1 MASDYQVVSAGSEA
15 GEALKIPIGW
25 EVSNPA
31 TDFCVYVV
39 PPSGVPELCDYW
51 TWDAAAGELNIPN
64 ALGYES
70 WSAYV
75 SRDEKAA
82 MLAAFSATGE
92 VDVYAIVAQL
102 AKNVRVLEQLQ
113 AGRESS
119 ITAPDSLGG
128 ILPVGRARAGFF
140 LSFDEEGRPSCKIEF
155 AGVELAQKAAENAAV
170 SALNSAHNAA
180 KSAKDAVAAKNAS
193 EEAKAACGTLK
204 SQAETAKAAAETA
217 KGQSEK
223 SAQSASTSA
232 TNALTSATNASN
244 SSSSASMSAQ
254 SAGNSAS
261 AAASSASSADASAQ
275 QAAQDRAAAEL
286 AAQNAQEISDPD
298 GLLQKHDA
306 EIKELAAGTA
316 VNSSDL
322 AALCRRA
329 ANVGFFEFNGGYL
342 GVPDGAAK
350 INSLPMSICITYN
363 VKEWNLATRINLLLS
378 DNNRAGIS
386 LWLGDQSN
394 PFLDFMIKNPSG
406 SSRQRLRTT
415 ALPAGLH
422 TLVVAVGG
430 TISGG
435 AVALEYFIDGIAQT
449 VANPNVVKT
458 LADTDMSASG
468 GDVQIGTAQSNT
480 AGAVSLSA
488 ENWNLSRVK
497 IFNFDIS
504 AEGAPYT
511 VADYAAGLECIESGL
526 YLNLPEKASAFSTS
540 AWQVGA
546 AATASETES
555 GGLALSASYTGADAN
570 YGVYFSLKLPFP
582 LRANDVVKISAKGT
596 VSHKLRLSL
605 RYSEADSSLYASTN
619 FAASTTETDYSR
631 NWTIDS
637 RKDGAGILSF
647 SASAVPAGEAVS
659 AVFSKF
665 TLKINGALLNLSDAA
680 DASQIRDES
689 GNGNH
694 ALISGTVLPSKS
706 NNPAHCAQTIT
717 WAGTSTL
724 QNVCGDSAIPANSKV
739 TAYAKATGAL
749 TASFKAGA
757 NTAQSKELAA
767 NTLTEIGSWLCEASG
782 AFSVQPSAAYTGS
795 IETYLTIE
803 RL

>member
-92 VDVYAIVAQL
+92 VDIFAIVAQL

-170 SALNSAHNAA
+170 SALNSAKNAA

-261 AAASSASSADASAQ
+261 AAAKFA
-275 QAAQDRAAAEL
+275 
-286 AAQNAQEISDPD
+286 
-298 GLLQKHDA
+298 
-306 EIKELAAGTA
+306 KE
-316 VNSSDL
+316 
-322 AALCRRA
+322 
-329 ANVGFFEFNGGYL
+329 
-342 GVPDGAAK
+342 
-350 INSLPMSICITYN
+350 
-363 VKEWNLATRINLLLS
+363 
-378 DNNRAGIS
+378 
-386 LWLGDQSN
+386 
-394 PFLDFMIKNPSG
+394 
-406 SSRQRLRTT
+406 
-415 ALPAGLH
+415 
-422 TLVVAVGG
+422 
-430 TISGG
+430 
-435 AVALEYFIDGIAQT
+435 
-449 VANPNVVKT
+449 
-458 LADTDMSASG
+458 
-468 GDVQIGTAQSNT
+468 
-480 AGAVSLSA
+480 
-488 ENWNLSRVK
+488 
-497 IFNFDIS
+497 
-504 AEGAPYT
+504 
-511 VADYAAGLECIESGL
+511 
-526 YLNLPEKASAFSTS
+526 
-540 AWQVGA
+540 
-546 AATASETES
+546 
-555 GGLALSASYTGADAN
+555 
-570 YGVYFSLKLPFP
+570 
-582 LRANDVVKISAKGT
+582 
-596 VSHKLRLSL
+596 
-605 RYSEADSSLYASTN
+605 
-619 FAASTTETDYSR
+619 
-631 NWTIDS
+631 
-637 RKDGAGILSF
+637 
-647 SASAVPAGEAVS
+647 
-659 AVFSKF
+659 
-665 TLKINGALLNLSDAA
+665 AA
-680 DASQIRDES
+680 DAVADITTQTFSAVKMSVRG
-689 GNGNH
+689 GNAGEYGYIVLKKKNGV
-694 ALISGTVLPSKS
+694 LTFGTM
-706 NNPAHCAQTIT
+706 
-717 WAGTSTL
+717 
-724 QNVCGDSAIPANSKV
+724 
-739 TAYAKATGAL
+739 TAEEFEGGA
-749 TASFKAGA
+749 A
-757 NTAQSKELAA
+757 
-767 NTLTEIGSWLCEASG
+767 
-782 AFSVQPSAAYTGS
+782 
-795 IETYLTIE
+795 
-803 RL
+803 